1 MWCVCV
7 CLDVGPSP
15 PVVLGSFVPQM
26 MDTSDDAMYWR
37 QHFCYTP
44 ERSFLG
50 GVVCCVVL
58 LMQRWVLSLMDLVY
72 SFHLSS
78 DVPYGEE
85 LNY

>member
-1 MWCVCV
+1 MKQIDCLNVVCMWCVCV

-44 ERSFLG
+44 EQSFLG
-50 GVVCCVVL
+50 GVLCSVAHAEVGAL
-58 LMQRWVLSLMDLVY
+58 LDGSHVFLPPIQ
-72 SFHLSS
+72 
-78 DVPYGEE
+78 
-85 LNY
+85 